1 MKIFTILIT
10 FEKFLSRVSP
20 VFQSVYL
27 LVQALAQKKKKK
39 KKKALAQVLLFVV
52 SMKDVY

>member
-39 KKKALAQVLLFVV
+39 KKALAQVLLFVV

>member
-1 MKIFTILIT
+1 MEIFTVLIT
-10 FEKFLSRVSP
+10 FLSRISP

-27 LVQALAQKKKKK
+27 LVQALAQ
-39 KKKALAQVLLFVV
+39 VLLCVV